1 MPVQVSYPGVYIE
14 ELPSGVRPVTGVATS
29 VTAFVGYTAR
39 GLDDRATRVF
49 SFGDFERAFGG
60 LAADSVLSYGVQHF
74 FLNGGSEAVVVRVP
88 KTDSV
93 AASITAY
100 DGDDA
105 ATDTAALAFT
115 ALSRGAWAN
124 DVIVDVDYDAIPA
137 ADTDAFNLTL
147 TDLVTGDVERFPA
160 VSMDTGAAR
169 FVEKVVN
176 DEATGSRMV
185 AVEVADAAAGRPQQ
199 TGTVSGTITLGALA
213 NDSDYQVRVSLDAP
227 SGITNVNVVVIATG
241 EALPGSML
249 GLCALLERKLNLAI
263 GGAVPGARVTC
274 VPSDTGTGVRVR
286 AAMPL
291 DVHGDA
297 VDAVIT
303 FSSGAANSIL
313 TDLAL
318 SPATRRTANAS
329 HYRLGL
335 GRTAAGQDD
344 ATEGADGTQLPGTAA
359 LIGSSAASTG
369 IHALDRVDLFNL
381 LAVPDAARHAAG
393 DTATPDPSVDAP
405 AVYTAALAYCTARR
419 AFLLVDPP
427 ANARSVDAAVDWI
440 SGSIGLSGPNAA
452 AYWPRVLSPDPLD
465 DFALRVFSPSG
476 VIAGLAAR
484 TDAAR
489 GVWKAPAGTEAALL
503 AVRGLDVALTDAENG
518 VLNPLGLNCLRTF
531 PVYGSVAW
539 GARTI
544 DGADAK
550 ASQWKYVP
558 VRRLALMIEESVY
571 RGTKWAV
578 FEPNDEQLWGQLRMN
593 LTAFM
598 HGLFRQSAFQG
609 STPREAYLVK
619 CDAETTTQAD
629 IDRGIVNVVVGFAPL
644 KPAEFVV
651 IRIQQLAGQS
661 AT

>member
-39 GLDDRATRVF
+39 GLDDRATRLF

-60 LAADSVLSYGVQHF
+60 LASDSVLSYGVQHF

-93 AASITAY
+93 AAAITAY

-124 DVIVDVDYDAIPA
+124 DVIVDVDYDAVPA
-137 ADTDAFNLTL
+137 TDTDAFNLTI

-160 VSMDTGAAR
+160 VSMDTGASR

-176 DEATGSRMV
+176 DESTGSRMV
-185 AVEVADAAAGRPQQ
+185 EVEVADAAAGRPQQ
-199 TGTVSGTITLGALA
+199 TGTVSGPITLSALA
-213 NDSDYQVRVSLDAP
+213 NDNDYQVRVSLDAP
-227 SGITNVNVVVIATG
+227 AGVTNVNVVVIATG
-241 EALPGSML
+241 EALPGSIL
-249 GLCALLERKLNLAI
+249 GLCGLLERKLNLAI
-263 GGAVPGARVTC
+263 GGAVPGTRVTC

-291 DVHGDA
+291 DEHGDA

-303 FSSGAANSIL
+303 FSTGAANSIL

-318 SPATRRTANAS
+318 SPATRRTANVS

-335 GRTAAGQDD
+335 GRTAGGQDD
-344 ATEGADGTQLPGTAA
+344 ATEGEDGTQLPGTAG

-381 LAVPDAARHAAG
+381 LAIPDAARHAPG

-405 AVYTAALAYCTARR
+405 AIYTAALAYCTARR

-452 AYWPRVLSPDPLD
+452 AYWPRILSPDPLD

-503 AVRGLDVALTDAENG
+503 AVRGLDVPLTDAGNG

-558 VRRLALMIEESVY
+558 VRRLALMIEESVF

-598 HGLFRQSAFQG
+598 HGLFRQGAFQG
-609 STPREAYLVK
+609 STPRDAYLVK